1 MRETEKRRGQ
11 IPRLF
16 YRSISGKVW
25 WGLRP
30 EQDAFIE
37 SLFRENYGKLRN
49 YAKIV
54 MGNED
59 LAAELAQ
66 DVFHEAVEQIDTLIT
81 HPNPRGWLMVVLQN
95 KIRNAR
101 RSQDN
106 YIRRFIPLDPD
117 FSEYDHLLATEDVPF
132 NSAGELLREIHAF
145 LEPDEW
151 VLLRRIVIDEQPYKE
166 VSKDLGLSVWA
177 CQKRI
182 QRIREKLRGR
192 FPTYF

>member
-30 EQDAFIE
+30 EQDALIE

-59 LAAELAQ
+59 LAA
-66 DVFHEAVEQIDTLIT
+66 
-81 HPNPRGWLMVVLQN
+81 
-95 KIRNAR
+95 
-101 RSQDN
+101 
-106 YIRRFIPLDPD
+106 
-117 FSEYDHLLATEDVPF
+117 
-132 NSAGELLREIHAF
+132 
-145 LEPDEW
+145 
-151 VLLRRIVIDEQPYKE
+151 
-166 VSKDLGLSVWA
+166 
-177 CQKRI
+177 
-182 QRIREKLRGR
+182 
-192 FPTYF
+192 